1 MIRDRR
7 IEQEEIGN
15 IDGRTPRDS
24 GHKFA
29 VQFSLDSFSS
39 HLFGS
44 FAREEKQSIVGL
56 LKRGRLPRSLINQ
69 AIDRLLDQRRL
80 HVA

>member
-1 MIRDRR
+1 MNRKRSEISVDERLVIRDTNLPSNFLSTRFLL
-7 IEQEEIGN
+7 I
-15 IDGRTPRDS
+15 
-24 GHKFA
+24 
-29 VQFSLDSFSS
+29 FS
-39 HLFGS
+39 
-44 FAREEKQSIVGL
+44 AREEKQSIVGL